1 MCDLHSSRKKGFLIG
16 RVTMHLDFGQDKQ
29 RLQSMLKP
37 SGNMCKSIDKTSGT
51 QIVASKIA
59 TSLISGD
66 DRGVLLW
73 HSTGSGKTCTAAMME
88 SVWKSKLRIVY
99 VTNVEASVANDVS
112 KIAECAHAMK
122 LKHWEGRTLSQVNK
136 SLIRGRIMDVR
147 EISASSATT

>member
-1 MCDLHSSRKKGFLIG
+1 
-16 RVTMHLDFGQDKQ
+16 MHLDFGQDKQ
-29 RLQSMLKP
+29 RLQSMLP
-37 SGNMCKSIDKTSGT
+37 SGNMCKSIDKSIAAH

-66 DRGVLLW
+66 DRGVLCGILLEERR
-73 HSTGSGKTCTAAMME
+73 TAAAMM

-136 SLIRGRIMDVR
+136 SLIRGGSNYGPRN
-147 EISASSATT
+147 

>member
-1 MCDLHSSRKKGFLIG
+1 
-16 RVTMHLDFGQDKQ
+16 
-29 RLQSMLKP
+29 
-37 SGNMCKSIDKTSGT
+37 MCKSIDKAIAAH
-51 QIVASKIA
+51 QIVVKKIA

-73 HSTGSGKTCTAAMME
+73 HSTGKRRTAAAMME

-122 LKHWEGRTLSQVNK
+122 LKH
-136 SLIRGRIMDVR
+136 
-147 EISASSATT
+147 